1 MVASVSSAH
10 LPSQRGLT
18 PAISG
23 AAQQARAI
31 AVCWESVRL
40 HRVLRWLGSSHLARS
55 LCRFRSLF
63 AESGARLFGQVR
75 DRMFFLCSG
84 RCFLDIFSGSRSLFF
99 TGHVLSLFEAG

>member
-1 MVASVSSAH
+1 MGSIALSRASNARDQRRGSAGTRDSRV
-10 LPSQRGLT
+10 LGERPS
-18 PAISG
+18 
-23 AAQQARAI
+23 
-31 AVCWESVRL
+31 

-84 RCFLDIFSGSRSLFF
+84 CCFLDVFSGSRSLFF
-99 TGHVLSLFEAG
+99 TGHVLSLFESV

>member
-1 MVASVSSAH
+1 MGSIALSRASNARDQRRGSADTRDSRV
-10 LPSQRGLT
+10 LGERPS
-18 PAISG
+18 
-23 AAQQARAI
+23 
-31 AVCWESVRL
+31 

-84 RCFLDIFSGSRSLFF
+84 RCFLDVFSGSRSLFF
-99 TGHVLSLFEAG
+99 TGHVLSLFESV

>member
-1 MVASVSSAH
+1 MGSIALSRASTARDQRRGSAGTRDSRV
-10 LPSQRGLT
+10 LGERPS
-18 PAISG
+18 
-23 AAQQARAI
+23 
-31 AVCWESVRL
+31 

-84 RCFLDIFSGSRSLFF
+84 RCFLDVFSGSRSLFF
-99 TGHVLSLFEAG
+99 TGHVLSLFESV